1 MITTSLLRRGWSYLT
16 SEFFPRISM
25 KRDAGPIDSVER
37 VCEFART
44 RAAFVAQKKL
54 FGYVKERMGMT
65 YAKAFQ
71 NDEMAQSL
79 TIATFEIY
87 AACLSDLSV
96 YCVANAAAGD
106 AFSNGDRE
114 AMAGRAFREGLEAN
128 TSPGRGA
135 EKREVWTA
143 AFDDRL
149 SKTFW
154 TPPGEGESR
163 FTESG
168 PALVRWAPIAE
179 RLKTHDEEIVLNSIK
194 FAWVEVRKDFLARLD
209 RDAVARDWLASRP
222 G

>member
-1 MITTSLLRRGWSYLT
+1 MSFLGRGWSYLT

-25 KRDAGPIDSVER
+25 KRDAAPIDTVER
-37 VCEFART
+37 VNEFART

-65 YAKAFQ
+65 YATAFQ

-87 AACLSDLSV
+87 AACLSDLTV
-96 YCVANAAAGD
+96 FCIANATAGEAVSNAD
-106 AFSNGDRE
+106 RVAIARCAFV
-114 AMAGRAFREGLEAN
+114 EGLEAN
-128 TSPGRGA
+128 TSPGRGS
-135 EKREVWTA
+135 EKRDVWIA
-143 AFDDRL
+143 AFDQRL

-154 TPPGEGESR
+154 TPPGTGESR

-168 PALVRWAPIAE
+168 PALVRWAPIAD
-179 RLKTHDEEIVLNSIK
+179 RLKKYDEEIVLNSIK

-209 RDAVARDWLASRP
+209 PEAVQADALARLN
-222 G
+222 